1 MAALEQFAA
10 FLAQL
15 RSEDIASP
23 VQDALKLHVVD
34 SIGAWIAASGTAEG
48 RALIAWR
55 DGVDG
60 TDVRDDVALNCA
72 LARLSETDDIHLA
85 AMITPGAIVVPG
97 ALTIARSL
105 PDADPVG
112 LVAAIVAGYEAMVRL
127 GLAINGPAVLYRGI
141 WPSYFAAP
149 FGIAAVAARLMR
161 LGELETAH
169 ALALALTLAA
179 PGVGHHN
186 APTTSRWLA
195 IGNAAR
201 NGLTAALAARSG
213 LTSDLKLLESGFFA
227 NVYGIT
233 PNLSAL
239 TDGLGREPML
249 TQVSFKPWCAAR
261 QTMAA
266 AQGLRDII
274 GEGVAADGITEIRA
288 AVLPPHVKMIDHGVV
303 PGDRASHL
311 TSVQY
316 QMAVAALDP
325 AAACDV
331 AQSPGDLSP
340 SLRSFMARITVAG
353 DDALL
358 ESYPS
363 AWPARISVVTRSR
376 SYERLVIHVP
386 GDPARPFNAE
396 EISDKFHQLVAPVTG
411 QARADDMVGRIV
423 AELKDG
429 QSLVRLVDEVGQI
442 CRQAGLAPMPSGL
455 STDEIENSA
464 RSLSPPGR
472 GSG

>member
-1 MAALEQFAA
+1 MTALEQFAG

-15 RSEDIASP
+15 GSEDMAGP
-23 VQDALKLHVVD
+23 EQDALKLHAVD

-55 DGVDG
+55 ERMRRGDGVDG
-60 TDVRDDVALNCA
+60 TEVRDDVALNCA
-72 LARLSETDDIHLA
+72 LARLSETDDIPLA
-85 AMITPGAIVVPG
+85 ARLPPGAIVVPG
-97 ALTIARSL
+97 ALTIARCW
-105 PDADPVG
+105 PDADPAG

-127 GLAINGPAVLYRGI
+127 GLAIDGPAVLYRGI
-141 WPSYFAAP
+141 WPTYFAAP

-179 PGVGHHN
+179 PGVGYHN

-195 IGNAAR
+195 IGSAAR
-201 NGLTAALAARSG
+201 NGLTAALAAQSG

-233 PNLSAL
+233 PNASAL
-239 TDGLGREPML
+239 TDRLGAEPVL

-274 GEGVAADGITEIRA
+274 GEGVAVDDIAEVRV

-303 PGDRASHL
+303 AGDRASHL

-325 AAACDV
+325 AAACNV

-340 SLRSFMARITVAG
+340 SLRSFMARIKVAG

-358 ESYPS
+358 ASYPA
-363 AWPARISVVTRSR
+363 AWPARISVATRSR
-376 SYERLVIHVP
+376 TYQRLVTHVP
-386 GDPARPFNAE
+386 GDPARPLSAE
-396 EISDKFHQLVAPVTG
+396 DISDKFHRLVAPVTG
-411 QARADDMVGRIV
+411 QARADDMVGRVV
-423 AELKDG
+423 AGLKDR
-429 QSLVRLVDEVGQI
+429 QSLVRLVDEVGRI
-442 CRQAGLAPMPSGL
+442 CRQARSG
-455 STDEIENSA
+455 
-464 RSLSPPGR
+464 R
-472 GSG
+472 